1 MGVRQLERVFRPNES
16 KVRPVYFKNTDR
28 KYDSDEKPVE
38 RAIFDMGIELLDTSS
53 FARFMR

>member
-1 MGVRQLERVFRPNES
+1 MRQLERVFRPNES
-16 KVRPVYFKNTDR
+16 KVRPVYFKNIDR

-38 RAIFDMGIELLDTSS
+38 RAIFDRGIELLDTSS